1 MIFFQTEEDG
11 VQLLIGARTL
21 ALVIRTPPGVE
32 RRTVQLVNVSVA
44 VQVNAG
50 WFFDIREQ
58 ALKIAPS
65 GGDWRVTDGVMLT
78 VRP

>member
-1 MIFFQTEEDG
+1 VD
-11 VQLLIGARTL
+11 LLR
-21 ALVIRTPPGVE
+21 RTPPEVV
-32 RRTVQLVNVSVA
+32 RRMVQLVNVSVA
-44 VQVNAG
+44 VQVNVG

-65 GGDWRVTDGVMLT
+65 EGDWRVTDGVMLT